1 MRTCKWTVQVG
12 QATSLIRFPE
22 PLEVVP
28 VQVTQLQF
36 SFLLETVNSI
46 SIHRG
51 KIFAVQICILFL
63 FFWQQKL
70 NQGSKSNS
78 TAKSKWH
85 YQQRNGK
92 YLLKPFDFF
101 PSPPVTQEKTQK

>member
-12 QATSLIRFPE
+12 QATSLICFPE

-36 SFLLETVNSI
+36 SFLLESVNSI
-46 SIHRG
+46 SIHQG
-51 KIFAVQICILFL
+51 KIFAV
-63 FFWQQKL
+63 QQKL

-85 YQQRNGK
+85 YQQRNGT